1 VERDARAGP
10 RGVLRG
16 AAKVLPARQIASAD
30 EVADAVVLAATN
42 PSITGTVLEI
52 DGGARLFSLG

>member
-16 AAKVLPARQIASAD
+16 GGEGFPARQIASAD

-52 DGGARLFSLG
+52 DGGARLVSLG

>member
-1 VERDARAGP
+1 MPEPDREAYFAA
-10 RGVLRG
+10 
-16 AAKVLPARQIASAD
+16 AAKVLPALQIASAD

-52 DGGARLFSLG
+52 DGGARLVSLG